1 MCKSVL
7 ITLAV
12 LASLAPATAAI
23 ITVIPAGATTTTFTV
38 TGSNTDLTSATVN
51 GFTITGTKFQD
62 GNGTFCLGSNGCWG
76 LGVGG
81 FSWVSTGAFGNFRI
95 DLGGLNSSAGG
106 FFNYAPGNSPSP
118 TISAIAADGTTILE
132 TDDLS
137 VLAPISTPGI
147 NDAGAFRGIALSSP
161 AIRFLQVNGA
171 FVVEHSVT
179 VANPAVS
186 AVPEPSTLPLASLAL
201 AGLFYLRRRGQLR

>member
-1 MCKSVL
+1 MCKSAL

-38 TGSNTDLTSATVN
+38 TGIQTDLTSATVN

-62 GNGTFCLGSNGCWG
+62 GGGTFCLGSNGCWSRS
-76 LGVGG
+76 GG
-81 FSWVSTGAFGNFRI
+81 FSWVSTGAFGTFRI

-147 NDAGAFRGIALSSP
+147 DDAGAFRGITLSSP